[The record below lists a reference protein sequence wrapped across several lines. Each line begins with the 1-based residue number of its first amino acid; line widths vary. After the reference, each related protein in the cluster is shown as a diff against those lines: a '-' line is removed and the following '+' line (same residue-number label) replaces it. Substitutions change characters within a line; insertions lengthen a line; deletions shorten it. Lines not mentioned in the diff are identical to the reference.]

1 MDQQLLV
8 GILLIIVGVAVGL
21 IAVAVVM
28 NRRAERGEGP
38 TRLDGSTELAEIRT
52 REGLSPA
59 EGPGAQPGVS
69 EELRESEREADRI
82 EAMQIAQELESGRA
96 LSGAEVEL
104 EPEPPADAPDIVPE
118 TMPEKQVGERPVE
131 WAGSHGRR
139 LVAEIY
145 REGVSGKLVVK
156 HADKEYR
163 NLADIEDEQ
172 VREQLSSTASDL
184 TRWFAEDLQPSRA
197 PSEQRAPAAGSSMLE
212 GINSNL
218 QRSLATSGLRE
229 RGIRLVPDAAGGVK
243 VLIGLKSYAL
253 DEVPDEEIRRLIR
266 ESVAEW
272 EAGQ

>member
-28 NRRAERGEGP
+28 NRRTERGEGP
-38 TRLDGSTELAEIRT
+38 ARLDGSTELAEVRA
-52 REGLSPA
+52 RRGLSRA
-59 EGPGAQPGVS
+59 EGPAEQPTG
-69 EELRESEREADRI
+69 EEFI
-82 EAMQIAQELESGRA
+82 EAPQIEHA
-96 LSGAEVEL
+96 L
-104 EPEPPADAPDIVPE
+104 EPAIVHSREIPGEAEIDREPAPDTPDIVPE
-118 TMPEKQVGERPVE
+118 TTPEKQVAERPLMLS
-131 WAGSHGRR
+131 GSPGRQ

-145 REGVSGKLVVK
+145 REEVSGELVVK
-156 HADKEYR
+156 LADKEYR

-172 VREQLSSTASDL
+172 VREQLSSAASDL
-184 TRWFAEDLQPSRA
+184 ARWFAEDLQPSHS
-197 PSEQRAPAAGSSMLE
+197 PSEQRAPAPPAGRSMLE
-212 GINSNL
+212 GINSIL

>member
-38 TRLDGSTELAEIRT
+38 T
-52 REGLSPA
+52 LSPA
-59 EGPGAQPGVS
+59 EGPAEQPTG
-69 EELRESEREADRI
+69 EELI
-82 EAMQIAQELESGRA
+82 EAPQIAQELESGRA
-96 LSGAEVEL
+96 PSGAEVEL
-104 EPEPPADAPDIVPE
+104 EPEPPAHAPDIVPE

-197 PSEQRAPAAGSSMLE
+197 PSGQKSPAAGRSMLE
-212 GINSNL
+212 GINSIL

>member
-28 NRRAERGEGP
+28 NRRAGRGEMP
-38 TRLDGSTELAEIRT
+38 D
-52 REGLSPA
+52 
-59 EGPGAQPGVS
+59 AQPGAS
-69 EELRESEREADRI
+69 EELGEPELNPNRI
-82 EAMQIAQELESGRA
+82 EAMQIAQELESERA
-96 LSGAEVEL
+96 PSQGEVAM
-104 EPEPPADAPDIVPE
+104 EPEPPADAPDIGPRAA
-118 TMPEKQVGERPVE
+118 PEKQVEERPVE

-145 REGVSGKLVVK
+145 REEVSGELVVK
-156 HADKEYR
+156 LADMEYR

-172 VREQLSSTASDL
+172 VREQLSSAASDL
-184 TRWFAEDLQPSRA
+184 TRWFAEDLQPSHS
-197 PSEQRAPAAGSSMLE
+197 PSGQRAPAAGRSMLE
-212 GINSNL
+212 GINSIL